1 MTLRSHP
8 FAIEHAERH
17 AAPWLERYAAD
28 HGLSVT
34 AYREAVRVH
43 LKTLLEHTAFW
54 VFMRR
59 DRLQDF
65 LDGGELR
72 GVHDFPRWP
81 TLEHSD
87 AQRLVCEEAL
97 LNVPHGTR
105 VIYGA
110 LTETPSVEGLLGIY
124 GDVGL
129 RLRMPQDATFIAGDS
144 LSCGPRWWKRERVR
158 RNEAGRI
165 SDLLNCW
172 ADAPDEA
179 RRILTGCARRWR
191 PDRTASLVTDP
202 HELSWL
208 WGGKRAVDPLT
219 VLPGQL
225 AQTVEWAFGYIEA
238 HQVGRV
244 TLADVEAAHFGNP
257 APYYAEIPRLARLGV
272 QISRERR
279 AA

>member
-8 FAIEHAERH
+8 FAVEHAERH

-43 LKTLLEHTAFW
+43 LKTLLEPTALW
-54 VFMRR
+54 VVMRR

-72 GVHDFPRWP
+72 GVHDFPRLE
-81 TLEHSD
+81 TLEHGD
-87 AQRLVCEEAL
+87 ARRLACEQVL
-97 LNVPHGTR
+97 LNVPQGTR

-124 GDVGL
+124 GDVAL
-129 RLRMPQDATFIAGDS
+129 RLRTPEGASFVAGDS
-144 LSCGPRWWKRERVR
+144 LSCGPRWWKRDRVR
-158 RNEAGRI
+158 MKEAGRI
-165 SDLLNCW
+165 SDLLNRW
-172 ADAPDEA
+172 ADAPDEV
-179 RRILTGCARRWR
+179 RRVLTGCAHRWR
-191 PDRTASLVTDP
+191 PDRAASLVSDP

-208 WGGKRAVDPLT
+208 WGGPRPVDPLT
-219 VLPGQL
+219 VPAGQL
-225 AQTVEWAFGYIEA
+225 GQTVEWAFGYIEA
-238 HQVGRV
+238 HQVRRV
-244 TLADVEAAHFGNP
+244 TLQDVEAAHFGNP